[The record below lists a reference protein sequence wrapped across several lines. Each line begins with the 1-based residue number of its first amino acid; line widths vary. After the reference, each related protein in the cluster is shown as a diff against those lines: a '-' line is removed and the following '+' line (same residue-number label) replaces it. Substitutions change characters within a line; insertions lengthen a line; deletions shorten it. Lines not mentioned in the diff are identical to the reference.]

1 MPSFNKVEL
10 LGNITRDPELR
21 FTNNGIPVANFG
33 LAVNRVRS
41 KNDEV
46 DFFDLTAWRGVGE
59 TIANYKKKG
68 DPVFVE
74 GRLEQQS
81 WEDKQTGATRTKHVV
96 VVENIQFL
104 SGGNGGASEHG
115 EHGDNG
121 SHTSGQT
128 AGVGASVD
136 EDMETDIPF

>member
-10 LGNITRDPELR
+10 MGNITRDPELR
-21 FTNNGIPVANFG
+21 FTGNGIPVANFG

-104 SGGNGGASEHG
+104 SGGNGGASEHA
-115 EHGDNG
+115 ENG
-121 SHTSGQT
+121 SGQA
-128 AGVGASVD
+128 AGVGAGAD
-136 EDMETDIPF
+136 DGLGEEDIPF